1 MSLRPDGAEED
12 GKDRQVGCKCRRPGH
27 LRKEVSAWCRRDG
40 WGPAAEAA
48 AARRSGRDPRRAPGA
63 GKGSAL
69 TPSRAPRPSARP
81 RQAQLRRDVPLGLR
95 GSPAPR
101 LLQHGGQTLRTERDA
116 QEKKC
121 AHPFFFGHVSIF
133 TLVLQPSGRR
143 PRPRRSA
150 RPAPSS
156 PDVRDRIRRRRALFA
171 WRRTS
176 PSPDVRDPIRRRRPR
191 RRARAP
197 LARRRRRA
205 RAPFAWRRTP
215 SSPDVCDLIRRLRTP
230 DRARPRRRPRPSRL
244 SISGG
249 RRLGRG
255 HLRALHEVSQVLRAH
270 PRQLQAGRLRQHA
283 GGEESLLG
291 VRGQRRPGRSCVGK
305 PEAKLCGDAD
315 YYRLHQHL
323 DQILQVTHGMTHTH
337 THTHTHVV
345 AARHFA
351 CPRVFFQVQIYEL
364 EEHKIEWWREMY
376 LRETLDPLVH
386 ISPDGSVFEAVR
398 SLIRNK
404 IHRLP
409 VMDPPSGNV
418 LYILT
423 HKRILKFLQ
432 LSLREMPTPAFMKKT
447 LEEAGVGTYHH
458 VASVRPD
465 TSLMAA
471 LSIFTRRRVSALPVV
486 NHLGQVV
493 DIYSKF
499 DVMNLAAEKTYND
512 LEASVTRALGNRSRR
527 YFEGLVKCHKTE
539 TLETIV
545 DRIVKAEVHRLVAV
559 DQESRVVGIVSL
571 SDILQ
576 ALIRTPA
583 GVLRNQRSFHTP
595 ARSDPDRRGGYE
607 PDDGRRRRDLEGNEG
622 VRDAERQLGRDRD
635 GEPGRRCE
643 RVEETERER
652 PPVPDADSAGDR
664 HLDVEDNLEREA
676 IVDLERERERS
687 RSSPSPEG
695 DRLHDTERE
704 ADCERTG

>member
-63 GKGSAL
+63 GPASAGCSARPPRKPGATPPPTWWPNSSHGAGRPREEVRPSVLLRARVHFHFGPPAFRPSSAAPPERPTCAIEPRRPRSYSSSAGAFRLETYVAEPRRPRSYSSSPAPSASPGAFGSETSAGPGAFRL
-69 TPSRAPRPSARP
+69 ETYAVEPRRLRSYSSPPDAGPRPSSAS
-81 RQAQLRRDVPLGLR
+81 ASPL
-95 GSPAPR
+95 PAEH
-101 LLQHGGQTLRTERDA
+101 QVADDGAAD
-116 QEKKC
+116 
-121 AHPFFFGHVSIF
+121 
-133 TLVLQPSGRR
+133 
-143 PRPRRSA
+143 
-150 RPAPSS
+150 
-156 PDVRDRIRRRRALFA
+156 DD
-171 WRRTS
+171 
-176 PSPDVRDPIRRRRPR
+176 
-191 RRARAP
+191 
-197 LARRRRRA
+197 
-205 RAPFAWRRTP
+205 
-215 SSPDVCDLIRRLRTP
+215 
-230 DRARPRRRPRPSRL
+230 
-244 SISGG
+244 SGG
-249 RRLGRG
+249 DIYGRFMRSRKCYE
-255 HLRALHEVSQVLRAH
+255 LIPASSKLVVLDSTLEVKKAFLAFVAN
-270 PRQLQAGRLRQHA
+270 
-283 GGEESLLG
+283 G
-291 VRGQRRPGRSCVGK
+291 VRAAPVWESQKQSFVGM
-305 PEAKLCGDAD
+305 LTITDFINILTR
-315 YYRLHQHL
+315 YYKSP
-323 DQILQVTHGMTHTH
+323 M
-337 THTHTHVV
+337 
-345 AARHFA
+345 
-351 CPRVFFQVQIYEL
+351 VQIYEL